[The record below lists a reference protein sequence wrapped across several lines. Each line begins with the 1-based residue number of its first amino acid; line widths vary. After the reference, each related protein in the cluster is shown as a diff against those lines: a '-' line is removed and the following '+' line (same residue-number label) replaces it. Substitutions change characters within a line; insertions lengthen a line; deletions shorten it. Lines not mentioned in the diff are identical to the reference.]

1 MREIKTIDGV
11 HQFLFSP
18 DSKRLIIDGASKCRL
33 WELESGLCVREF
45 GGSKE
50 RVEWM
55 LTNNPKDNNQCF
67 DFYVESATIHTWNG
81 SEIVKPRDFSNA
93 MPMLNVLDDHDRNQ
107 LLLRRS
113 SPAGLSR
120 MEVTSSVEL
129 FFSFDPDHIVLH
141 TTQTPTGALT
151 DSNVSII
158 KTSSLSLM
166 D

>member
-1 MREIKTIDGV
+1 MVPRNVG
-11 HQFLFSP
+11 P
-18 DSKRLIIDGASKCRL
+18 
-33 WELESGLCVREF
+33 ESGLCVREF

-50 RVEWM
+50 RAEWM

-67 DFYVESATIHTWNG
+67 DFYVESATIHTCNG
-81 SEIVKPRDFSNA
+81 PEIVKPRDSSNA
-93 MPMLNVLDDHDRNQ
+93 MPMLSVLDDHDRNQ
-107 LLLRRS
+107 LLRRRS

-129 FFSFDPDHIVLH
+129 FFSFDPDHNVLH
-141 TTQTPTGALT
+141 TTKTPAGALT
-151 DSNVSII
+151 DLNVSI